1 MTKPTVDLTPLQRDY
16 AVYLPAISSFYSTY
30 IAKQRLE
37 EFVPLSRIPAVFDRG
52 IEGMNFLNPE
62 EGYFFYKYALY
73 SAGHAQLDLNK
84 AMTQDSMLQQRDRV
98 NTMVLGDS
106 GGYQIGKGILKF
118 DWLDFEGKAANKVRD
133 DILAWLE
140 VTADWSMLLDVPSWA
155 CDPVNREKTGL
166 TSFQD
171 CLDKTCFNNEY
182 WLKRRVG
189 QTKFLNVLQGSDWDT
204 AEQWYQGVKKF
215 SDNSIWGDRAAEGWA
230 FGGVNMCKMDI
241 TLKRLM
247 TMREDG
253 LLEGKNWIHFLGTAQ
268 LDWSCYL
275 TSIQRQLRKHI
286 NEELT
291 ISFDCASPFVA
302 TAHGLAYTNP
312 IHTPK
317 KWSTVMD
324 KAPDNKSLAGSNIP
338 FPFESEFGRRLVMG
352 DIAYYDVGERKTDAE
367 LGVDAKGKQI
377 KFDHQDPA
385 HYNVVPKLNKLG
397 KIPNKTS
404 WDSFSYALYMGHN
417 VYCHITAVQHA
428 NHLADIEHARFK
440 RTWRDWEK
448 LNGKDSSKDEPSPY
462 VPRNILYF
470 EQFVAELFETKTKAE
485 AFALIEEAKTF
496 ITSLDGARLQGGPA
510 RNKFHSLFEVE
521 EVTNSDEIDVADP
534 NDAKLVALEQ
544 QALESKE

>member
-37 EFVPLSRIPAVFDRG
+37 EFVPLSRIPAGFDRG

>member
-16 AVYLPAISSFYSTY
+16 ACYLPAISSFYSTY

-37 EFVPLSRIPAVFDRG
+37 EFVPLSRIPAGFDRG

-204 AEQWYQGVKKF
+204 AEQWYQGVKQF
-215 SDNSIWGDRAAEGWA
+215 SDTAVWGDKAAEGWA

-324 KAPDNKSLAGSNIP
+324 KAPDNKSLAGSDIP

-417 VYCHITAVQHA
+417 VYCHITAVQRA

-534 NDAKLVALEQ
+534 NDEKLVALEQ